1 MINAVFLNRLRLLS
15 ICEGIST
22 LVLFGVAMPLK
33 YFGGLPMAVT
43 IVGSLHGFLF
53 VCLVAMFLLAVRR
66 VPISVGL
73 ALSGIVAAVFPF
85 VTIQPVGWVSFF
97 GGRGEIVPVFEYS
110 LRAARI
116 VSRGWWLR
124 SLKVRKT
131 DISTDWV
138 KAPRS
143 LWLQ

>member
-1 MINAVFLNRLRLLS
+1 MSYAYAARRGYSELNPARSTTVARFKSHVAGREFVTINTVFLKRLRLLG

-22 LVLFGVAMPLK
+22 LVLFGGAMPLK

-73 ALSGIVAAVFPF
+73 ALSGIVAAFFPF
-85 VTIQPVGWVSFF
+85 GPF
-97 GGRGEIVPVFEYS
+97 IVDRRLARVEGS
-110 LRAARI
+110 LAE
-116 VSRGWWLR
+116 
-124 SLKVRKT
+124 
-131 DISTDWV
+131 
-138 KAPRS
+138 P
-143 LWLQ
+143 